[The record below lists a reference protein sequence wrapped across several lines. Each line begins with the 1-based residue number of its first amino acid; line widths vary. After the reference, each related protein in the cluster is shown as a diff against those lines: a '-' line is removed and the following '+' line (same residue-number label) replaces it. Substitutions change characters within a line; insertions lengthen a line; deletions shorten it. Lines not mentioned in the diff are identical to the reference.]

1 MSHSNRRI
9 TPTILAAALAT
20 ALTAGSGVAL
30 AQTDTTS
37 NSDASK
43 SMIDIIQMLESKD
56 YSKIDEIDRDHDRY
70 DVEAIDAAGQRVEL
84 TVDGNTGEIL
94 RSERDDD

>member
-9 TPTILAAALAT
+9 TPAMFAAALAT
-20 ALTAGSGVAL
+20 ALTASSGVAL

-37 NSDASK
+37 NTDASK

-56 YSKIDEIDRDHDRY
+56 YSKIDEIERDLNRY
-70 DVEAIDAAGQRVEL
+70 DVEATDAAGQRVEL